1 MTTYHLGGT
10 DLTQLTEA
18 LADDDR
24 FLVNNKSDTTTAPA
38 DADGSSQ
45 WIDAA
50 TAAKA
55 FYRGAYLVLPSSGN
69 VAATNATLVN
79 SAISA
84 AVTAG
89 IMTVKLAPVAW
100 NIACGTIS
108 HDGSGLTLDMA
119 GVTVNASGSG
129 DLIHM
134 TDSSTYD
141 DRTTQGGGITGFPVL
156 DGSGTT
162 GNATPFHAGDILQ
175 LAMFFQAQNWTA
187 GTTSK
192 GFWLD
197 NQNYWSEQAYGRV
210 YLKNCTAHGVFDV
223 SGTPASTATGSF
235 DRCGLDI
242 FVNQGAA
249 NQDGVVFQHGAYIDD
264 ITNLHIGGNFQT
276 SSTTPTSAVL
286 RITDVAGGSRPD
298 AGVASHLGN
307 GKLSINAEC
316 GIVTGTHGPFTIV
329 FGSSDNYISNPVGSM
344 SFDAAGVNFQS
355 SNSNG
360 SQFKF
365 LGSVTGDNNLAGT
378 FAGNVQTGLVQ
389 VFGSS
394 GSLGPYTDTGD
405 GNNLPVTTLPSGLAL
420 YRQLSQA
427 AATSPVTV
435 TATTITSLGSLLVKA
450 NDPVAGARYKV
461 TAHGTLGTNSAV
473 PTYILDLKWGGTG
486 GTLITSLRSTATANS
501 PVLTASLSAVPVL
514 IEGEVEFITSTTCV
528 GWLRMTWRPS
538 TTASPTFGLNSITS
552 AVTVTTSSDEALSLN
567 WTWSAAA
574 TGTTITIASSSFERV
589 S

>member
-10 DLTQLTEA
+10 DLQEQTDW
-18 LADDDR
+18 ADDDR
-24 FLVNNKSDTTTAPA
+24 LLTLDSSEHTAAPSDSNGGNKFM
-38 DADGSSQ
+38 Q
-45 WIDAA
+45 FA

-55 FYRGAYLVLPSSGN
+55 FYKGAYLVLPSSGN
-69 VAATNATLVN
+69 VAATNATLIN
-79 SAISA
+79 SAITA
-84 AVTAG
+84 AVSAG
-89 IMTVKLAPVAW
+89 IGVVKWAPVAW
-100 NIACGTIS
+100 NVACGTIS
-108 HDGSGLTLDMA
+108 HDGSGLTQDMA
-119 GVTVNASGSG
+119 GVTVTASGSG
-129 DLIHM
+129 DLIRL

-156 DGSGTT
+156 DGSSTS
-162 GNATPFHAGDILQ
+162 GNACAVHAGDILE
-175 LAMFFQAQNWTA
+175 LALFFQAQNWTA

-192 GFWLD
+192 GLWLD
-197 NQNYWSEQAYGRV
+197 NQNFWTEQAYGRV
-210 YLKNCTAHGVFDV
+210 YLQNCTAHGVFDV
-223 SGTPASTATGSF
+223 SGTPAETATGSF
-235 DRCGLDI
+235 DRAALKI

-249 NQDGVVFQHGAYIDD
+249 NQDGVVFQHGTYIDD

-316 GIVTGTHGPFTIV
+316 GIVTGTQGPFTIV
-329 FGSSDNYISNPVGSM
+329 FGAAGNYISNPVGSM
-344 SFDAAGVNFQS
+344 SFDAAGVNFQP
-355 SNSNG
+355 SNNDG
-360 SQFKF
+360 GQFKF

-435 TATTITSLGSLLVKA
+435 GNTTTITSLGSMSVDA
-450 NDPVAGARYKV
+450 GDPVAGARYKV
-461 TAHGTLGTNSAV
+461 TAHGLLSTEATPGVMT
-473 PTYILDLKWGGTG
+473 LDLRWGGTG
-486 GTLITSLRSTATANS
+486 GTLITSLVTSTSAPAA
-501 PVLTASLSAVPVL
+501 PASLTAVPVL

-528 GWLRMTWRPS
+528 AWLRLTYRPAA
-538 TTASPTFGLNSITS
+538 TTASVVWLNSITT
-552 AVTVTTSSDEALSLN
+552 AVTVTTSSTELLSLD
-567 WTWSAAA
+567 WKWA
-574 TGTTITIASSSFERV
+574 TANASNTITIASSNFERV